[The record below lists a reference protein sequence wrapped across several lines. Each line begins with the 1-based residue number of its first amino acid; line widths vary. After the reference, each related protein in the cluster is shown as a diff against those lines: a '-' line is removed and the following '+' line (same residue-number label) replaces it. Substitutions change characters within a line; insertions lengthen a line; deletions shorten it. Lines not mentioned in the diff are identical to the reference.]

1 MVAGWRARSTSLS
14 PPSACHLVQLVAD
27 KEAKMPTLMRM
38 LKVNLRPGALGVNL
52 ALLLISLACLLPMVW
67 TVSAS
72 LKNRDELYMAT
83 PSLIPR
89 EPTLANYQWMLG
101 QADMSRL
108 PLNLWNSVK
117 VTVGAVIIQCV
128 VATMA
133 GFAFARLEFRGRDL
147 IFYLLILLMFVP
159 RAGGLMALY
168 ELMSFLGLRNSHLGL
183 MLLFPSAIS
192 VALFVMRQNFLALP
206 RELEEAAII
215 DGANTWQLFW
225 LVDAPMVKGGIAVV
239 AIWEFIY
246 VWGEYLTTLTLIDFP
261 ELETVALAV
270 TRLQGWGAHFTS
282 SILAGYGTEAAAY
295 VLAMAPVILVFI
307 LLQRWFVRGLS
318 EGILKQ

>member
-1 MVAGWRARSTSLS
+1 VA
-14 PPSACHLVQLVAD
+14 
-27 KEAKMPTLMRM
+27 TLTRPW
-38 LKVNLRPGALGVNL
+38 RPGTLFVIL
-52 ALLLISLACLLPMVW
+52 ALVLISLACLLPVIW

-72 LKNRDELYMAT
+72 LKNREELYLAT
-83 PSLIPR
+83 PALMPKA
-89 EPTLANYQWMLG
+89 PTLANYGWVLA

-117 VTVGAVIIQCV
+117 VTLGSVVIQCIT
-128 VATMA
+128 ATMA
-133 GFAFARLEFRGRDL
+133 GFAFARLTFRGRDL

-168 ELMSFLGLRNSHLGL
+168 ELMDFLHLRNSHVGL

-192 VALFVMRQNFLALP
+192 VALFVMRQNFLGVP
-206 RELEEAAII
+206 RALEEAAIM

-225 LVDAPMVKGGIAVV
+225 HVDVPLVKGGIAVV

-261 ELETVALAV
+261 ELETVSLAV
-270 TRLQGWGAHFTS
+270 TKLQGWGAHFTS
-282 SILAGYGTEAAAY
+282 SLLAGYGAEAAAY
-295 VLAMAPVILVFI
+295 VIAMAPVILMFV
-307 LLQRWFVRGLS
+307 LLQKWFVRGLS
-318 EGILKQ
+318 EGILKL